1 MPDEYVYR
9 SRGENARRLGAFADQ
24 LGQRLINM
32 EQAISQARR
41 ARDVVNYLRSVDQE
55 YTDAI
60 TKDPSPENIFRSAAI
75 ARSKA
80 TQLGPDPMVLNFVNA
95 KDEEMRFARALSKE
109 HMVGSEDI
117 TTPKG
122 GLRRII
128 AFGTSPDYIT
138 RFQELNLG
146 DPGADTE
153 SLALRYRMGRDLRN
167 DLDEAQK
174 EAQKLKR
181 TYERGNLAIAALQ
194 RKDATDE
201 EAIAEALSIMPELG
215 ASAKSR
221 KGLLK
226 QLIESQKNIE
236 SELPYWKK
244 KLGEQ
249 VQPGWYTQNED
260 KVLRDNEIILQTR
273 VWEQAK
279 SKLDA
284 LRGKSLGEIRDALG
298 VDSEEEAQAEL
309 ERIKKIQEDAD
320 RKIKMLKS
328 LEAPTNAQT
337 QPNQPKQSG
346 TQGVAKNGRK
356 KYASREE
363 FIEAFKLKFDRPP
376 NEIELKKA
384 EQLGRF

>member
-80 TQLGPDPMVLNFVNA
+80 MQLGPDPMVLNFVNA
-95 KDEEMRFARALSKE
+95 KDEEMRFARAAAMQPKDRLI
-109 HMVGSEDI
+109 GYEDI
-117 TTPKG
+117 QTPKG
-122 GLRRII
+122 GLRRI
-128 AFGTSPDYIT
+128 AKFGKDENNIT
-138 RFQELNLG
+138 RLQELNLG

-153 SLALRYRMGRDLRN
+153 SLALRYRMGRDLQN

-174 EAQKLKR
+174 EVQKLGR

-194 RKDATDE
+194 RKDATDK

-221 KGLLK
+221 RGLLK

-298 VDSEEEAQAEL
+298 VDSKEEAQAEL

-328 LEAPTNAQT
+328 LESPTNAQ
-337 QPNQPKQSG
+337 PKQSD

-363 FIEAFKLKFDRPP
+363 FIEAFKLKFNRPP
-376 NEIELKKA
+376 NEVELKKA

>member
-1 MPDEYVYR
+1 MEY
-9 SRGENARRLGAFADQ
+9 
-24 LGQRLINM
+24 
-32 EQAISQARR
+32 AISQARR

-55 YTDAI
+55 YTNAI

-80 TQLGPDPMVLNFVNA
+80 TQLGPDPIVLNFVNA
-95 KDEEMRFARALSKE
+95 KDEEMRLARAAAMQPKDRLI
-109 HMVGSEDI
+109 GYEDI
-117 TTPKG
+117 QTPKG
-122 GLRRII
+122 GLRRI
-128 AFGTSPDYIT
+128 AKFGTGENNIT
-138 RFQELNLG
+138 RLQELNLG
-146 DPGADTE
+146 DPGTDAE
-153 SLALRYRMGRDLRN
+153 SLALRYRMGRDLQN

-174 EAQKLKR
+174 EVQKLSR

-221 KGLLK
+221 RGLLK

-284 LRGKSLGEIRDALG
+284 LRGKSLSEIRDALG
-298 VDSEEEAQAEL
+298 VDSKEEAQAEL
-309 ERIKKIQEDAD
+309 DRIKKIQEDAD
-320 RKIKMLKS
+320 RRIKELKS
-328 LEAPTNAQT
+328 VQSVPQTGVVSLSSQAQSNVNAAQGATQQT
-337 QPNQPKQSG
+337 SG
-346 TQGVAKNGRK
+346 RR
-356 KYASREE
+356 KYASQEE
-363 FIEAFKLKFDRPP
+363 FVQAFTRSVKRPP
-376 NEIELKKA
+376 TPAEIQKA
-384 EQLGRF
+384 KELGRF